1 MLVKSV
7 DNGNI
12 SNLQHVFVIWTCKI
26 VATAKLH
33 VIQLLLLQ
41 QLRLKLITTT
51 TTTTAKY
58 YNYSHVLQQQHMTTT
73 TRKKYDY
80 LHLNGVTG

>member
-12 SNLQHVFVIWTCKI
+12 SNLQHVFVVWTCKI

-41 QLRLKLITTT
+41 QLRLKLTTN

-58 YNYSHVLQQQHMTTT
+58 YNYSHVLQQMTTT
-73 TRKKYDY
+73 TRKKYEY